1 VAKPDVLA
9 RVKSD
14 LAHGRT
20 HQATQRLRT
29 FLATEPDDLE
39 IRRALATIYRRTG
52 NLAEAGR
59 WSYLASDVRPE
70 EIAAFERA
78 NPSPWLQ
85 LRLLQFTADPRMLS
99 EEARA
104 RLMRLAEEAQRVGP
118 PSIWAGP
125 ASLERPRHRAN
136 TVPCLFVVIALTVFA
151 VLTTIGV
158 YRAVVW
164 IWQF

>member
-9 RVKSD
+9 RVQSD

-29 FLATEPDDLE
+29 FLANEPDDLE
-39 IRRALATIYRRTG
+39 IRRALAAIYRRTG

-59 WSYLASDVRPE
+59 WSYLTDDVRPE

-85 LRLLQFTADPRMLS
+85 LRLLQFTADPAMLC
-99 EEARA
+99 EPARA
-104 RLMRLAEEAQRVGP
+104 RLMNLAERAQRVGP
-118 PSIWAGP
+118 PDIWSGP
-125 ASLERPRHRAN
+125 ASLERPARRGN

-151 VLTTIGV
+151 VLAVIGV
-158 YRAVVW
+158 YRAIVW
-164 IWQF
+164 IWEF

>member
-9 RVKSD
+9 RVQSD

-29 FLATEPDDLE
+29 FLANQPDDLE

-59 WSYLASDVRPE
+59 WSYLTDDLRPE
-70 EIAAFERA
+70 EMAAFERA

-85 LRLLQFTADPRMLS
+85 LRLLQFTADPQLLCGA
-99 EEARA
+99 ARA
-104 RLMRLAEEAQRVGP
+104 RLMSLAEQAQRVGP
-118 PSIWAGP
+118 PDIWSGP
-125 ASLERPRHRAN
+125 ASLERPARRGN
-136 TVPCLFVVIALTVFA
+136 TVPCLFVIVALTVFA
-151 VLTTIGV
+151 VLTVIGV